1 MPRKGVLP
9 PQGEVEK
16 IAEVEAV
23 FKEWQL
29 YFKVEQNNYLCHR
42 EVYSLLHN
50 FLVTRMAHP
59 FELLDLGCGDA
70 GSMAQALERTGI
82 SRYVGVD
89 LAQMALDL
97 AAKNLAGLGC
107 EHLLQEK
114 DYFEV
119 VSEGKI
125 RADVIWLGLTFHHLP
140 QPQKA
145 KFLHLARK
153 ILPAG
158 GFLLMYEPT
167 LLEDENRE
175 QFLERWRQMAK
186 DLWVVLTG
194 AELEKFWQHVFNHD
208 FPEKLSILDQMGRQQ
223 GFSGLSL
230 LYQDP
235 EKICTLICLQA

>member
-9 PQGEVEK
+9 PQGEVEQ
-16 IAEVEAV
+16 IEEVEAV

-50 FLVTRMAHP
+50 FLLTRMARR

-70 GSMAQALERTGI
+70 GSMAQALERTRI

-107 EHLLQEK
+107 KHLLQEK

-119 VSEGKI
+119 VREGKI
-125 RADVIWLGLTFHHLP
+125 KADVIWLGLTFHHLP
-140 QPQKA
+140 QQQKA

-153 ILPAG
+153 ILPADG
-158 GFLLMYEPT
+158 YLLMYEPT
-167 LLEDENRE
+167 LLEDENRD
-175 QFLERWRQMAK
+175 QFLERCGQVRNNSWLA
-186 DLWVVLTG
+186 LTA
-194 AELEKFWQHVFNHD
+194 AELNKIGDHINNHD
-208 FPEKLSILDQMGRQQ
+208 FPEKISTLEQMGREQ
-223 GFSGLSL
+223 GFSGVTSL
-230 LYQDP
+230 FQSPDKLFTFM
-235 EKICTLICLQA
+235 CFQA